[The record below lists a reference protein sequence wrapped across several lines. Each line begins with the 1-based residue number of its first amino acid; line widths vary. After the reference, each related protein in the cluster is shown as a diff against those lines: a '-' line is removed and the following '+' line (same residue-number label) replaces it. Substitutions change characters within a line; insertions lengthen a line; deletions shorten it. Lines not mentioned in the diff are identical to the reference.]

1 MILII
6 DYCYKM
12 CITRNDIPQTYGE
25 AMASP
30 QAKEWHSAMKDE
42 INSLHDNDTWSI
54 KTLPEGKSVVGGKWV
69 YSVKLDKNNDVTKYK
84 ARFVARGFSQI
95 PGIDYH
101 DTFAPTARLTS
112 IRALMQCSVQYD
124 LIVHQLDVKTAYLN
138 ANIDCN
144 IFMEQPEGFEKG
156 GNNMVC
162 NLNKSIYGL
171 SKVEGCGTK

>member
-138 ANIDCN
+138 ANIF
-144 IFMEQPEGFEKG
+144 IFFF
-156 GNNMVC
+156 
-162 NLNKSIYGL
+162 
-171 SKVEGCGTK
+171 